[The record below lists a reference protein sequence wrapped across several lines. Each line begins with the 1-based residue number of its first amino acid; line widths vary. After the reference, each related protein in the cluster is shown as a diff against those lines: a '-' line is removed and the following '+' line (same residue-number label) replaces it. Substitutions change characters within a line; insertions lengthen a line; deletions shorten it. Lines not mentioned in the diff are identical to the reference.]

1 MLRNRKLGG
10 WVCGIL
16 LAAFTLLNSF
26 ACVLYCQFSQG
37 MISQERHSCCG
48 QKSNPGGAGTMIR
61 GKGSLPCPAEM
72 ALLPDIPLI
81 LQDNSQANQKNRDE
95 VPVAQVPLATSPGM
109 VVPHPFASSLRFI
122 PFPILHASSLIL
134 FESTLRI

>member
-16 LAAFTLLNSF
+16 LTAITLLNSF

-48 QKSNPGGAGTMIR
+48 QKSNPGGAGMMIR
-61 GKGSLPCPAEM
+61 GKGSILCPADM

-81 LQDNSQANQKNRDE
+81 LQDNSQANQKNRNE
-95 VPVAQVPLATSPGM
+95 VSVSQVPLATSPGM
-109 VVPHPFASSLRFI
+109 VVPPSSAVSLKFI
-122 PFPILHASSLIL
+122 SFPILHGSSLFL